1 MVFFGGGGLFET
13 RRCSVAIDFQ
23 FSFRICHYAGSDKQ
37 DYLKLNGTY
46 HILVCADDVNILVE
60 NKYTIKK
67 NRVSLVV
74 ANKETRLEVNGD
86 KTKYMVMSGDQNAG
100 RSNNIKIDYS
110 SLERVEQFQYFGIN
124 LTNQNYV
131 QEEIVAACSQTM
143 LVIIRCRIFCISVC
157 YTKIH

>member
-1 MVFFGGGGLFET
+1 MVLIIFWF
-13 RRCSVAIDFQ
+13 VPM
-23 FSFRICHYAGSDKQ
+23 
-37 DYLKLNGTY
+37 
-46 HILVCADDVNILVE
+46 VNILVE